1 MNWNNNTEVSNYL
14 SSLCLLHKE
23 KPKFLPVGP
32 KESIMDIE
40 NSVGKDPIVIL
51 DDIIGGSASVDAYSH
66 VENTTIVFFV
76 LVSED
81 FGSSFDFQPTI
92 EKTKKIGKDFVA
104 KIIVDH
110 SENEYTSIL
119 GSEIEEVI
127 GLNGTLYGVMLKVN
141 VRGSYLEYDSDV
153 WEF

>member
-1 MNWNNNTEVSNYL
+1 
-14 SSLCLLHKE
+14 
-23 KPKFLPVGP
+23 
-32 KESIMDIE
+32 MDIE
-40 NSVGKDPIVIL
+40 NSIGTDPIVIL

-92 EKTKKIGKDFVA
+92 EKTKKIGKAFVA
-104 KIIVDH
+104 KMIVDN
-110 SENEYTSIL
+110 SDNEYTSIL

-127 GLNGTLYGVMLKVN
+127 GLNGTLYGVMIKVN
-141 VRGSYLEYDSDV
+141 VRGSYLQYDSDV

>member
-1 MNWNNNTEVSNYL
+1 M
-14 SSLCLLHKE
+14 HKE

-40 NSVGKDPIVIL
+40 NSIGKDPIVIL

-92 EKTKKIGKDFVA
+92 EKTKKIGKALFA
-104 KIIVDH
+104 KMI
-110 SENEYTSIL
+110 S
-119 GSEIEEVI
+119 
-127 GLNGTLYGVMLKVN
+127 
-141 VRGSYLEYDSDV
+141 
-153 WEF
+153 

>member
-40 NSVGKDPIVIL
+40 NNIGEDPIVIL

-104 KIIVDH
+104 KMIVDN
-110 SENEYTSIL
+110 SDNEYTSIL